1 MPRAAG
7 RNVRL
12 LALYRRVKAIGSI
25 FGAVVLVLVPFFAQN
40 FMRSLPS
47 TANVAIPAWSYLA
60 CFAFAGLLILQA
72 TYLLKRAKHADQG
85 AKGEEEIA
93 EMLTPLKK
101 QGWQIEYG
109 ISDRQVGDVD
119 VFLLSPK
126 GQAFT
131 IDVKSH
137 RGYVYS
143 RGEQLY
149 RKRGQS
155 NEAFEKDFL
164 RQAKRQA
171 VAMKQQKR
179 LSFVTPMIAF
189 STATVEVGEN
199 PIAGVYVLDRKKLL
213 GCLRSLG

>member
-1 MPRAAG
+1 MPRAG

-12 LALYRRVKAIGSI
+12 MALYRRVKAIGLI
-25 FGAVVLVLVPFFAQN
+25 GGAVVLVMIPFGARAFLQ
-40 FMRSLPS
+40 SLPS
-47 TANVAIPAWSYLA
+47 LATVAIPAWSYVA
-60 CFAFAGLLILQA
+60 CFAFAGLLVMQA
-72 TYLLKRAKHADQG
+72 LYLWKRAKHADQG
-85 AKGEEEIA
+85 AKGEEDIA
-93 EMLTPLKK
+93 EILTPLQK
-101 QGWQIEYG
+101 QGWKIEYG

-126 GQAFT
+126 GEAYT

-149 RKRGQS
+149 RKRGNS
-155 NEAFEKDFL
+155 SEAFEKDFL

-189 STATVEVGEN
+189 SAANVEVGEN
-199 PIAGVYVLDRKKLL
+199 PIAGVYVLDKKKLL